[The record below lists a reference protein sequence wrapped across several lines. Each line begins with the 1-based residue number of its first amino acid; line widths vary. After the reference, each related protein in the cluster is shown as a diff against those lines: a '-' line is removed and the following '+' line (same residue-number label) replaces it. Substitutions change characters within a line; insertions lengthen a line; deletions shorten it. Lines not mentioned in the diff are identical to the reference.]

1 MRKKIFLSFMIM
13 LLFAVASCSSDEP
26 TTTEPGSS
34 LSGDAGKTLIV
45 YFSWGGNTKTV
56 ANNIHDLIGG
66 DIMEVETVIPYPNTY
81 EEVIHITPEEL
92 ASDYRP
98 ELRTK
103 VANMDEYDTLIVGT
117 PIWGGHLTP
126 AMKSF
131 LASYNLSG
139 KAIAPFCTHGGSGTA
154 QSVNDIRS
162 VCPNSTILGSLAVY
176 GSRAESS
183 RADVERWIKQL
194 EIIKTTNI
202 NSFNK

>member
-1 MRKKIFLSFMIM
+1 MRKKFFLSFMIM
-13 LLFAVASCSSDEP
+13 LLFAVASCSSNEL

-34 LSGDAGKTLIV
+34 LSSDAGKTLIV

-56 ANNIHDLIGG
+56 ANTIHDLIGG
-66 DIMEVETVIPYPNTY
+66 DIVEVETVIPYPNTY
-81 EEVIHITPEEL
+81 EEVIHIAPGEL

-103 VANMDEYDTLIVGT
+103 VDNMDEYDTLIVGT

-139 KAIAPFCTHGGSGTA
+139 KSIAPFCTHGGSGTA

>member
-1 MRKKIFLSFMIM
+1 MRKKSFLSFLIM
-13 LLFAVASCSSDEP
+13 LLFAVTSCSSDEP
-26 TTTEPGSS
+26 TTTEPGSN

-45 YFSWGGNTKTV
+45 YFSWGGNTRTV
-56 ANNIHDLIGG
+56 ANHIHDLIGG
-66 DIMEVETVIPYPNTY
+66 DIVEVETVIPYPDTY
-81 EEVIHITPEEL
+81 EEVTQIAPGEL

-98 ELRTK
+98 ELKTK
-103 VANMDEYDTLIVGT
+103 VDNMDEYDTLIVGT

-154 QSVNDIRS
+154 QSVNDIHS

-183 RADVERWIKQL
+183 RTDVEKWLKQI
-194 EIIKTTNI
+194 EIIKSN
-202 NSFNK
+202 

>member
-1 MRKKIFLSFMIM
+1 MRKKSFLSFLIM
-13 LLFAVASCSSDEP
+13 LLFAVTSCSTDEP
-26 TTTEPGSS
+26 TTTEPGSN

-56 ANNIHDLIGG
+56 ANHIHDLIGG
-66 DIMEVETVIPYPNTY
+66 DIVEVETVIPYPDTY
-81 EEVIHITPEEL
+81 EEVTQIAPGEL

-98 ELRTK
+98 ELKTK
-103 VANMDEYDTLIVGT
+103 VDNMDEYDTLIVGT

-154 QSVNDIRS
+154 QSVNDIHS

-183 RADVERWIKQL
+183 RTDVEKWLKQI
-194 EIIKTTNI
+194 EIIKSN
-202 NSFNK
+202 

>member
-1 MRKKIFLSFMIM
+1 M

-26 TTTEPGSS
+26 TTTEPGSN

-56 ANNIHDLIGG
+56 ANHIHDLIGG
-66 DIMEVETVIPYPNTY
+66 DIVEVETVIPYPDTY
-81 EEVIHITPEEL
+81 EEVTQIAPGEL

-98 ELRTK
+98 ELKTK
-103 VANMDEYDTLIVGT
+103 VDNMDEYDTLIVGT

-154 QSVNDIRS
+154 QSVNDIHS

-183 RADVERWIKQL
+183 RTDVEKWLKQI
-194 EIIKTTNI
+194 EIIKSN
-202 NSFNK
+202 

>member
-1 MRKKIFLSFMIM
+1 MRKKSFLSFLIM
-13 LLFAVASCSSDEP
+13 LLFAVTSCSSDEP
-26 TTTEPGSS
+26 TTTEPGSN

-45 YFSWGGNTKTV
+45 YISWGGNTKTV
-56 ANNIHDLIGG
+56 ANHIHDLIGG
-66 DIMEVETVIPYPNTY
+66 DIVEVETVIPYPDTY
-81 EEVIHITPEEL
+81 EEVTQIAPGEL

-98 ELRTK
+98 ELKTK
-103 VANMDEYDTLIVGT
+103 VDNMDEYDTLIVGT

-154 QSVNDIRS
+154 QSVNDIHS

-183 RADVERWIKQL
+183 RTDVEKWLKQI
-194 EIIKTTNI
+194 EIIKSN
-202 NSFNK
+202 

>member
-1 MRKKIFLSFMIM
+1 MRKKSFLSFLIM
-13 LLFAVASCSSDEP
+13 LLFAVTSCSSDEP
-26 TTTEPGSS
+26 TTTEPGSN
-34 LSGDAGKTLIV
+34 LSGDAGKTLII

-56 ANNIHDLIGG
+56 ANHIHDLIGG
-66 DIMEVETVIPYPNTY
+66 DIVEVETVIPYPDTY
-81 EEVIHITPEEL
+81 EEVTQIAPGEL

-98 ELRTK
+98 ELKTK
-103 VANMDEYDTLIVGT
+103 VDNMDEYDTLIVGT

-154 QSVNDIRS
+154 QSVNDIHS

-183 RADVERWIKQL
+183 RTDVEKWLKQI
-194 EIIKTTNI
+194 EIIKSN
-202 NSFNK
+202 

>member
-1 MRKKIFLSFMIM
+1 MRKKSFLSFLIM
-13 LLFAVASCSSDEP
+13 LLFAVTSCSSDEP
-26 TTTEPGSS
+26 TTTEPGSN

-56 ANNIHDLIGG
+56 ANHIHDLIGG
-66 DIMEVETVIPYPNTY
+66 DIVEVETVIPYPDTY
-81 EEVIHITPEEL
+81 EEVTQIAPGEL

-98 ELRTK
+98 ELKTK
-103 VANMDEYDTLIVGT
+103 VDNMDEYDTLIVGT

-154 QSVNDIRS
+154 QSVNDIHS

-183 RADVERWIKQL
+183 RTDVEKWLKQIG
-194 EIIKTTNI
+194 IIKSN
-202 NSFNK
+202 

>member
-1 MRKKIFLSFMIM
+1 MRKKSFLSFLIM
-13 LLFAVASCSSDEP
+13 LLFAVTSCSSDEP
-26 TTTEPGSS
+26 TTTEPGSN

-56 ANNIHDLIGG
+56 ANHIHDLIGG
-66 DIMEVETVIPYPNTY
+66 DIVEVETVIPYPDTY
-81 EEVIHITPEEL
+81 EEVTQIAPGEL

-98 ELRTK
+98 ELKTK
-103 VANMDEYDTLIVGT
+103 VDNMDEYDTLIVGT

-154 QSVNDIRS
+154 QSVNDIHS

-183 RADVERWIKQL
+183 RTDVEKWLKQI
-194 EIIKTTNI
+194 EIIKSN
-202 NSFNK
+202 

>member
-1 MRKKIFLSFMIM
+1 MRKKSFLSFLIM
-13 LLFAVASCSSDEP
+13 LLFAVTSCSSDEP
-26 TTTEPGSS
+26 TTTEPGSN

-56 ANNIHDLIGG
+56 ANHIHDLIGG
-66 DIMEVETVIPYPNTY
+66 DIVEVETVIPYPDTY
-81 EEVIHITPEEL
+81 EEVTQIAPGEL

-98 ELRTK
+98 ELKTK
-103 VANMDEYDTLIVGT
+103 VDNMDKYDTLIVGT

-154 QSVNDIRS
+154 QSVNDIHS

-183 RADVERWIKQL
+183 RTDVEKWLKQI
-194 EIIKTTNI
+194 EIIKSN
-202 NSFNK
+202 

>member
-1 MRKKIFLSFMIM
+1 MRKKSF
-13 LLFAVASCSSDEP
+13 LLFLLMGLFASISCSSDNP
-26 TTTEPGSS
+26 ANTEPEGN

-56 ANNIHDLIGG
+56 ANHIHDLIGG
-66 DIMEVETVIPYPNTY
+66 EIVEVETVIPYPDTY
-81 EEVIHITPEEL
+81 EEVTQIAQGEL

-98 ELRTK
+98 ELKTK
-103 VANMDEYDTLIVGT
+103 VDNMDEYNTLIVGT

-154 QSVNDIRS
+154 QSVNDILS

-176 GSRAESS
+176 GSQAESS
-183 RADVERWIKQL
+183 RADVERWLKQIN
-194 EIIKTTNI
+194 IIK
-202 NSFNK
+202 

>member
-1 MRKKIFLSFMIM
+1 MRKKSFLSFLIM
-13 LLFAVASCSSDEP
+13 LLFAVTSCSSDEP
-26 TTTEPGSS
+26 TTTEPGSN

-56 ANNIHDLIGG
+56 ANHIHDLIGG
-66 DIMEVETVIPYPNTY
+66 DIVEVETVIPYPDTY
-81 EEVIHITPEEL
+81 EEVTQIAPGEL

-98 ELRTK
+98 ELKTK
-103 VANMDEYDTLIVGT
+103 VDNMDEYDTLIVGT

-126 AMKSF
+126 AMKIF

-154 QSVNDIRS
+154 QSVNDIHS

-183 RADVERWIKQL
+183 RTDVEKWLKQI
-194 EIIKTTNI
+194 EIIKSN
-202 NSFNK
+202 